1 MRPARRSYIPPGRA
15 GPVASSSAPAL
26 FILGF
31 TAVFVSY
38 GALFGDLGR
47 RLIEHQHGLD
57 QILGV
62 LTIVLGLLFAGAFG
76 NLPLA
81 NREWRFHRLPA
92 PGLAGAVVLGVLFGL
107 GWTPCVGPTLA
118 AVQGLAIDSA
128 TAARGAFLSAVYCLG
143 LGLPFLVVG
152 VAFRRT
158 AGALT
163 LLRRHART
171 LQLIGGGMLVTLGLL
186 EVTGVWADVLSA
198 MRGVAPTF
206 TPGL

>member
-1 MRPARRSYIPPGRA
+1 M
-15 GPVASSSAPAL
+15 
-26 FILGF
+26 
-31 TAVFVSY
+31 
-38 GALFGDLGR
+38 
-47 RLIEHQHGLD
+47 
-57 QILGV
+57 
-62 LTIVLGLLFAGAFG
+62 
-76 NLPLA
+76 
-81 NREWRFHRLPA
+81 
-92 PGLAGAVVLGVLFGL
+92 LFGL

-163 LLRRHART
+163 LLRRHARA